1 MEYRFYT
8 ELKKRTGQVL
18 EIDVLIEVADTE
30 TGFEIGD
37 TRILLE
43 DGKILVIRAR
53 KDVQSVRFQDIL
65 I

>member
-1 MEYRFYT
+1 M
-8 ELKKRTGQVL
+8 

-53 KDVQSVRFQDIL
+53 IDVQSVRFQDIL
-65 I
+65 F